1 MRCWDGTE
9 FPVDTMLSPFETQ
22 EGRSVIATVRDII
35 VRKRVE
41 GEPRK
46 SRQGLETRV
55 RERSAERTRAN
66 GTFISSSPVIVQE
79 LLHADSD

>member
-35 VRKRVE
+35 VRKRVA

-46 SRQGLETRV
+46 SPQGLQTRV
-55 RERSAERTRAN
+55 RERNAGRIRAN
-66 GTFISSSPVIVQE
+66 KAFISSSPVIVQD
-79 LLHADSD
+79 LLHANSG